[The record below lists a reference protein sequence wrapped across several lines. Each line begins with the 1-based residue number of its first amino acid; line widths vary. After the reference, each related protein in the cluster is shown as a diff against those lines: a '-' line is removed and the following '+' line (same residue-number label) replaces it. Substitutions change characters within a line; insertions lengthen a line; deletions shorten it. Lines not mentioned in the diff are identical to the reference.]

1 MVLHRLILSLLL
13 FGVVAACSGLD
24 SDPLPADTLVRLA
37 DDEVKSL
44 DPHGVSDLASLRVA
58 ADQFEGLTRYAAD
71 GSIEPGL
78 ATEWTVSDD
87 GLVWEFRLR
96 EGLIFS
102 DGETITAP
110 VFAAIF
116 ARLRDPAVAA
126 PTASLFDAIA
136 TVEAPAPEMVQIRLD
151 YPFPALLELLAH
163 PAMAALPLHRIEQDG
178 DAWTSD
184 RPLVTSGPYRL
195 VEWTLNDRVLLER
208 NPRWHDG
215 EAPIAQIAWRPV
227 DDSLTAMRIFLSGS
241 ADIAGEFP
249 STRLG
254 WLQERRPRET
264 RIADYRGAYYF
275 AFNTRQP
282 PFDDVR
288 VRRALSM
295 AIDRRWISEEL
306 LAIGTQPA
314 WGIIP
319 PGMSGLDPITP
330 PGAAMD
336 RDARLEAARGL
347 LAEAGYGPS
356 NPLNFDI
363 RFNSAAEHRRISVA
377 LAAMWEQLGVEARL
391 FNSEATL
398 HFSALR
404 RADFTL
410 ARSGWIGDISAPEN
424 FLAVHRSNA
433 GVINYSG
440 YASAAYDAALDAAL
454 AEPNPARRAELMRAA
469 EAILVADAPIL
480 PIYYYVSRS
489 LVSERVSGWVDNAAN
504 VHPSR
509 TLLLNSP
516 S

>member
-1 MVLHRLILSLLL
+1 MLHRLIIALLL
-13 FGVVAACSGLD
+13 CGALAACNEVETST
-24 SDPLPADTLVRLA
+24 LPPDQLVRLA

-44 DPHGVSDLASLRVA
+44 DPHSDSDLASLRVA

-71 GSIEPGL
+71 GSIERGL
-78 ATEWTVSDD
+78 AAEWTVTDD

-96 EGLIFS
+96 EGLTFS
-102 DGETITAP
+102 DGEPITAP
-110 VFAAIF
+110 VFSAVYG
-116 ARLRDPAVAA
+116 RLRDPAIAA

-136 TVEAPAPEMVQIRLD
+136 AVDAPHSDTVRVRLN

-215 EAPIAQIAWRPV
+215 AAPIAQIVWRPV
-227 DDSLTAMRIFLSGS
+227 DDSLTAMRIFLANS

-249 STRLG
+249 STRLN

-275 AFNTRQP
+275 AFNTRRP
-282 PFDDVR
+282 PFDDAR
-288 VRRALSM
+288 VRQALSM
-295 AIDRRWISEEL
+295 AIDRRWISDEL

-319 PGMSGLDPITP
+319 PGMSGLDAITP
-330 PGAAMD
+330 AGAAMD
-336 RDARLEAARGL
+336 REARLAEARAL
-347 LAEAGYGPS
+347 LAEAGYGRS
-356 NPLNFDI
+356 NPLSFDI

-377 LAAMWEQLGVEARL
+377 LAAMWEPLGVEARL

-424 FLAVHRSNA
+424 FLAVHRSDA

-440 YASAAYDAALDAAL
+440 YASATYDAALDAAL
-454 AEPNPARRAELMRAA
+454 AEPDPARRAELMRAA

-489 LVSERVSGWVDNAAN
+489 LVSDRVSGWVDNAAN

-509 TLLLNSP
+509 TLLLNPLS
-516 S
+516 

>member
-1 MVLHRLILSLLL
+1 MLYGAL
-13 FGVVAACSGLD
+13 AACGG
-24 SDPLPADTLVRLA
+24 PQTGALPSETLVRLA

-44 DPHGVSDLASLRVA
+44 DPHSVSDLASLRVA
-58 ADQFEGLTRYAAD
+58 SDQFEGLTRYAAD

-78 ATEWTVSDD
+78 AADWAASDD
-87 GLVWEFRLR
+87 GLVWEFALR
-96 EGLIFS
+96 DNLVFS
-102 DGETITAP
+102 DGEAITAA
-110 VFAAIF
+110 VFAAVF
-116 ARLRDPAVAA
+116 ARLRDPVTAA

-136 TVEAPAPEMVQIRLD
+136 AVDALAPDTVRVRLNYPYPAII
-151 YPFPALLELLAH
+151 ELLAH
-163 PAMAALPLHRIEQDG
+163 PAMAALPLHRIEADRDG
-178 DAWTSD
+178 WTSD

-195 VEWTLNDRVLLER
+195 ADWTLNDRVLLER
-208 NPRWHDG
+208 NPRWHGG
-215 EAPIAQIAWRPV
+215 EAPIAEIAWRPV
-227 DDSLTAMRIFLSGS
+227 DDSLTAMRMFLAGG

-249 STRLG
+249 STRLE
-254 WLQERRPRET
+254 WLRARRPAET
-264 RIADYRGAYYF
+264 RITDYRGAYYF

-282 PFDDVR
+282 PFDDAR
-288 VRRALSM
+288 VRRALSL

-319 PGMSGLDPITP
+319 PGMSGLDPIAP
-330 PGAAMD
+330 ASAAMD
-336 RDARLEAARGL
+336 REARLAEARAM
-347 LAEAGYGPS
+347 LADAGYGPT
-356 NPLNFDI
+356 NPLSFDI

-377 LAAMWEQLGVEARL
+377 LAAMWEPLGVEAQL

-424 FLAVHRSNA
+424 FLAVHRSDA

-440 YASAAYDAALDAAL
+440 YASAEYDSALDAAL
-454 AEPNPARRAELMRAA
+454 NEPDPERRAERMRAA

-489 LVSERVSGWVDNAAN
+489 LVSERVSGWVDNSPN

-509 TLLLNSP
+509 TLLLNPAS
-516 S
+516 